1 VLAVLGRWRALNC
14 PPQQPNRLGWM
25 LPHHDYLT
33 LSAACASR
41 LAVCLK
47 SRRNSTTGSPLNREA
62 MSTTE
67 SYEEIIDFI
76 AAGTTPEAVV
86 LWRAQQLRS

>member
-1 VLAVLGRWRALNC
+1 VLAVLGRRRGLMRRPESRNM
-14 PPQQPNRLGWM
+14 LGWM

-33 LSAACASR
+33 LSTACASR

-47 SRRNSTTGSPLNREA
+47 STRNSTTGIPLNREA

-76 AAGTTPEAVV
+76 AAGTTPEARV
-86 LWRAQQLRS
+86 LWRAQ